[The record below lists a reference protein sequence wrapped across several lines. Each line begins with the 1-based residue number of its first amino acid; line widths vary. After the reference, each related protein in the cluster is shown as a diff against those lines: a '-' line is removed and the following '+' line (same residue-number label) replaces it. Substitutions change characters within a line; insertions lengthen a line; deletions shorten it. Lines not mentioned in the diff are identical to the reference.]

1 MRARYDWRVGDYSP
15 YATAGVSYT
24 GSMYNEPNTYPSGA
38 GLLIPTTTSLRYYQP
53 AYGTFDASLGVKK
66 ERWTA
71 EIYGTNLLDSHAS
84 TLTTSAQVI
93 KAETPIRPRVV
104 MMKLSASF

>member
-1 MRARYDWRVGDYSP
+1 
-15 YATAGVSYT
+15 
-24 GSMYNEPNTYPSGA
+24 
-38 GLLIPTTTSLRYYQP
+38 
-53 AYGTFDASLGVKK
+53 LGVKK